1 MNGKTLLAYSVRLQT
16 PTRVVVGVVGII
28 SARRRLTAGRGLDHA
43 GGRGTGGG

>member
-1 MNGKTLLAYSVRLQT
+1 MNSSVVRVHSVR
-16 PTRVVVGVVGII
+16 PTASITVVVGVVGII